1 MTKKKG
7 NRANRKRSRGP
18 LKRAKTL
25 ARKASELSRIYGAK
39 VRIVIEH
46 GDICYYYDSHLETRP
61 PSDDKLEEEC
71 SSVKSLD
78 MESGCDLEKDSLS
91 ETLEN
96 IYDPPPLPE
105 LI

>member
-61 PSDDKLEEEC
+61 PSDDKL
-71 SSVKSLD
+71 VIVAIV
-78 MESGCDLEKDSLS
+78 LS
-91 ETLEN
+91 QARV
-96 IYDPPPLPE
+96 
-105 LI
+105 